1 MYKYIFMLLTVAF
14 LLSCSKK
21 GEESPIEPVEPEI
34 SERPKNIILLIGDGM
49 ALSQITA
56 ARTVSGNQLN
66 MLRCDYIGIQ
76 STHAADKYVTDS
88 GASATAM
95 ACGEKTNFYTVGVD
109 TDGNP
114 LTSIIEMAEADGM
127 ATGIMT
133 TSTIV
138 HATPAAFYA
147 HHTDRFAY
155 EDIALQLTFK
165 DVDFFMGGG
174 KLYFDQRSDGL
185 NLIDSLK
192 AKDYQVVD
200 SLYQVSGNKKAAV
213 FIANNHPTRY
223 NWGRGDVLGNSLEL
237 ALSRFKNKEKGF
249 FILVEGAQIDWG
261 GDENDQ
267 SYLISE
273 MLDFD
278 RTVGKAIN
286 FAQVDGNTLVIIT
299 GDHETGGYS
308 LLNGNED
315 NNSVEG
321 GFLTTQHTGS
331 MVPVFAYGPGAKDF
345 IGVYENSEIFYKMK
359 NQLGLK

>member
-1 MYKYIFMLLTVAF
+1 M
-14 LLSCSKK
+14 
-21 GEESPIEPVEPEI
+21 
-34 SERPKNIILLIGDGM
+34 
-49 ALSQITA
+49 
-56 ARTVSGNQLN
+56 
-66 MLRCDYIGIQ
+66 
-76 STHAADKYVTDS
+76 
-88 GASATAM
+88 
-95 ACGEKTNFYTVGVD
+95 
-109 TDGNP
+109 
-114 LTSIIEMAEADGM
+114 
-127 ATGIMT
+127 
-133 TSTIV
+133 
-138 HATPAAFYA
+138 
-147 HHTDRFAY
+147 
-155 EDIALQLTFK
+155 
-165 DVDFFMGGG
+165 
-174 KLYFDQRSDGL
+174 
-185 NLIDSLK
+185 
-192 AKDYQVVD
+192 
-200 SLYQVSGNKKAAV
+200 
-213 FIANNHPTRY
+213 
-223 NWGRGDVLGNSLEL
+223 EL

-286 FAQVDGNTLVIIT
+286 FAQFDGNTLVIIT